1 MLTGTRM
8 LSNKKEMAGIIPAR
22 SMIFWLVASLLINKA
37 LVSSNAIDQ
46 IFPITWLLMPKKDI
60 TAVKSCCI
68 AVDPSSNEN
77 GCAAS

>member
-1 MLTGTRM
+1 MLTGTRV

-22 SMIFWLVASLLINKA
+22 SMNFWVEASLLINNA

-46 IFPITWLLMPKKDI
+46 IFPMAWVPMPKKVVI
-60 TAVKSCCI
+60 VVNICCI
-68 AVDPSSNEN
+68 AVAPSSNEN